1 MRVDILFTLFV
12 NNIVLFYFHN
22 TVFRVSA
29 KSGNSGKSGKSQ
41 GNAFCLKNIRE
52 KSENS
57 NNSKRQS
64 GKYQG
69 SCVFVSSINRFP
81 NMLKN

>member
-22 TVFRVSA
+22 TAFRVSA

-41 GNAFCLKNIRE
+41 GNAFCLKISGKNQRIQIILRGNQANIRE
-52 KSENS
+52 
-57 NNSKRQS
+57 
-64 GKYQG
+64 
-69 SCVFVSSINRFP
+69 VVSLF
-81 NMLKN
+81 LQ